1 MSYNSEESESTP
13 LLGGHRV
20 SVQTRGQH
28 CRKKMV
34 QMQKLA
40 RKWIDSSCSKDA
52 WKTRFP
58 ISQWITKYSA
68 TDLQCDFIAGLTVGM
83 TVIPQGL
90 AYATLAGLP
99 PQYGLYSAFMG
110 CFIYC
115 FLGTSK
121 DITLGP
127 TAIMSLMTATFAMSP
142 IDQDPTY
149 AIVLCLMTGV
159 VQLLMGLLNLGIL
172 VNFISYPVINAFTS
186 AAAITIAFGQVKGIL
201 GLKDIPRDFLE
212 MVYETCKHIP
222 NTNVWDL
229 IMGLTSF
236 VILTILKKMRQI
248 DWKDEPN
255 TQPPRCVRVARYI
268 IWLAGTSAN
277 AIVVIVASGISAIL
291 LSYDIDKLTITGH
304 IKSGLPPVQLPKF
317 SVSDVNTTI
326 SAGEIFTGI
335 GAGFAIVPLL
345 GLIEL
350 IAIAKAFSRRNNY
363 KIYPSQELIAI
374 GIANIVSSFFSSYPV
389 TGSFSRTAVNSQSGV
404 RTPASGIVTGAIILL
419 ALQVLTPLFKFIPK
433 SALAAVIISA
443 VIQMVDYNI
452 PRTLWRIRKIDLI
465 PLVLTFISSL
475 CIGIEYGIM
484 VGVGISL
491 IMLLYPMARP
501 KIRATQ
507 SEVLVLSINHGLNF
521 PAVDFILEEME
532 HMSQKDGQHQSVVFD
547 CSHIS
552 EVDYS
557 SIQCVKEMI
566 VEFERRDTK
575 IVFACLS
582 ENILHHIEKAE
593 IKDLLVS
600 PTVREGIVILQ
611 DSLKKELQNG
621 DMSKGLGEA
630 AIFVDMSSH
639 L

>member
-1 MSYNSEESESTP
+1 M
-13 LLGGHRV
+13 
-20 SVQTRGQH
+20 
-28 CRKKMV
+28 
-34 QMQKLA
+34 
-40 RKWIDSSCSKDA
+40 
-52 WKTRFP
+52 
-58 ISQWITKYSA
+58 
-68 TDLQCDFIAGLTVGM
+68 
-83 TVIPQGL
+83 
-90 AYATLAGLP
+90 
-99 PQYGLYSAFMG
+99 
-110 CFIYC
+110 
-115 FLGTSK
+115 
-121 DITLGP
+121 
-127 TAIMSLMTATFAMSP
+127 
-142 IDQDPTY
+142 
-149 AIVLCLMTGV
+149 
-159 VQLLMGLLNLGIL
+159 
-172 VNFISYPVINAFTS
+172 
-186 AAAITIAFGQVKGIL
+186 
-201 GLKDIPRDFLE
+201 
-212 MVYETCKHIP
+212 
-222 NTNVWDL
+222 
-229 IMGLTSF
+229 
-236 VILTILKKMRQI
+236 
-248 DWKDEPN
+248 
-255 TQPPRCVRVARYI
+255 
-268 IWLAGTSAN
+268 
-277 AIVVIVASGISAIL
+277 
-291 LSYDIDKLTITGH
+291 
-304 IKSGLPPVQLPKF
+304 
-317 SVSDVNTTI
+317 
-326 SAGEIFTGI
+326 
-335 GAGFAIVPLL
+335 
-345 GLIEL
+345 IEL

-419 ALQVLTPLFKFIPK
+419 ALQVLTPLFKYIPN

-484 VGVGISL
+484 VGIGISL

-532 HMSQKDGQHQSVVFD
+532 HMSQKDGQYQSVVFD

-566 VEFERRDTK
+566 IEFERRDTK

-582 ENILHHIEKAE
+582 ENILHHIDKAE

-611 DSLKKELQNG
+611 ESMKKELSNG
-621 DMSKGLGEA
+621 NMSKGLSEA
-630 AIFVDMSSH
+630 AIIVDLSSH